1 MTVTT
6 QNGEIIDIHEVSLQG
21 NEISCKDPA
30 DRRRKKVLG
39 VYADR
44 RRATEIYAE
53 IDIPESSPEEL
64 DAGWEDLCRRIREKY
79 GEDAI

>member
-53 IDIPESSPEEL
+53 IVYTNWHKAKSYKMPE
-64 DAGWEDLCRRIREKY
+64 A
-79 GEDAI
+79 